1 MMEKITSKQY
11 NFICELLWGVSPIDK
26 DWAMSTKK
34 FQEDGIKIL
43 EKYPELDKS
52 FFNK

>member
-11 NFICELLWGVSPIDK
+11 NFICELIWGVVPIDK
-26 DWAMSTKK
+26 DWAMNTKK

-43 EKYPELDKS
+43 EKYPQLDKS

>member
-1 MMEKITSKQY
+1 MEKITSKQY
-11 NFICELLWGVSPIDK
+11 NFICELLWGVAPIDK
-26 DWAMSTKK
+26 DCAMSTKK

-43 EKYPELDKS
+43 EKYPQLDKS

>member
-1 MMEKITSKQY
+1 MEKITTKQY
-11 NFICELLWGVSPIDK
+11 NFICELIWGVIPIDK
-26 DWAMSTKK
+26 DWTMNSKK

>member
-1 MMEKITSKQY
+1 MEKITTKQY
-11 NFICELLWGVSPIDK
+11 NFICELLWGGIPTDK
-26 DWAMSTKK
+26 DWVMNSKK
-34 FQEDGIKIL
+34 FQDDGIKIL